1 MACVLIISTGA
12 RIFWLFKWETVQLMI
27 ISIEITRTNGEN
39 VSLLNEYFNS
49 DVDSIFLCCSLSR
62 ISQHISHSIRHS
74 IDENNE
80 RLLVS
85 ENYWAWKVLRNCDK
99 KLKNWIKELEY
110 EIYRTNNRNGFERY
124 HRKRGENVDLDNFV
138 FLS

>member
-1 MACVLIISTGA
+1 ML
-12 RIFWLFKWETVQLMI
+12 

-49 DVDSIFLCCSLSR
+49 DVHIVYSYAVQWAVLSN
-62 ISQHISHSIRHS
+62 IHSIRHS

-124 HRKRGENVDLDNFV
+124 QRKRGENVDLDNFV